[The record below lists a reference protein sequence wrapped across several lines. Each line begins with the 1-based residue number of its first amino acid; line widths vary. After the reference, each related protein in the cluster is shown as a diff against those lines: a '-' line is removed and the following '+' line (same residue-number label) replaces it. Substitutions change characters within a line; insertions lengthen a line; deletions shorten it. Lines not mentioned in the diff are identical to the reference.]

1 MKHIKILRLVL
12 SLSFIVIFSSLATA
26 QDLTQNSNN
35 PQLEMAAKE
44 RVQKWERELSLRAKQ
59 ALLMEKKFVEFD
71 IKRKKL
77 WKDNISEEERL
88 DRLKNLKILETREV
102 RDILTKPQFDRYL
115 LVLEE
120 EAEST
125 APPQDDGK

>member
-12 SLSFIVIFSSLATA
+12 NLSFIVIFSSIATA

-35 PQLEMAAKE
+35 PQMEMAAKE

-71 IKRKKL
+71 IKREKL

-88 DRLKNLKILETREV
+88 DRLKNLKILETREI

-120 EAEST
+120 EAEGT

>member
-12 SLSFIVIFSSLATA
+12 SLSFIVVFSSIATA

-35 PQLEMAAKE
+35 PQMEMAAKE

-71 IKRKKL
+71 IKREKL

-88 DRLKNLKILETREV
+88 DRLKNLKILETREI

-120 EAEST
+120 EAEGT
-125 APPQDDGK
+125 APPQDNGK

>member
-12 SLSFIVIFSSLATA
+12 SLSFIVIFSSIATA

-35 PQLEMAAKE
+35 PQMEMAAKE

-71 IKRKKL
+71 IKREKL

-88 DRLKNLKILETREV
+88 DRLKNLKILETREI
-102 RDILTKPQFDRYL
+102 RDILTKPQFERYL

-120 EAEST
+120 EAEGT
-125 APPQDDGK
+125 TPPQDNGK

>member
-1 MKHIKILRLVL
+1 MKPIKIVRLVL
-12 SLSFIVIFSSLATA
+12 SLSFIVIFSSIATA

-35 PQLEMAAKE
+35 PQIEMAAKE

-71 IKRKKL
+71 IKREKL

-88 DRLKNLKILETREV
+88 DRLKNLKILETREI

-120 EAEST
+120 EAEGT
-125 APPQDDGK
+125 APPQDDEK

>member
-12 SLSFIVIFSSLATA
+12 SLSFIVIFSSIATA
-26 QDLTQNSNN
+26 QDLTQKSNN

-71 IKRKKL
+71 IKREKL

-88 DRLKNLKILETREV
+88 DRLKNLKILETREI

-120 EAEST
+120 EAEAI